1 MRAAVL
7 GLMVLSSCGLTSCAT
22 IDAHEARR
30 GLLGMSQRDVLS
42 CIGIPDQKT
51 RLDAND
57 AILEYSFADHDDI
70 VSLDVLTFG
79 TMTLGARGECN
90 VMLRMHDGAV
100 DAIHFSDA
108 TTSEDGPLGAC
119 GPVVHEALRHC
130 PRSRAAP
137 DDDPMALFAKD

>member
-1 MRAAVL
+1 M
-7 GLMVLSSCGLTSCAT
+7 LSSCAS

-51 RLDAND
+51 RLDGSD
-57 AILEYSFADHDDI
+57 AILEYNFADHDDI
-70 VSLDVLTFG
+70 LSLAVLTFG
-79 TMTLGARGECN
+79 TMSLGARGQCN
-90 VMLRMHDGAV
+90 VMLRMHGGHV
-100 DAIHFSDA
+100 DAVHFSDA
-108 TTSEDGPLGAC
+108 TTSEEGALGAC

-130 PRSRAAP
+130 PRSPAVP